1 VTASSPPFIA
11 ARDRVATVARA
22 IGPIL
27 NRVVL
32 AGPPVIGLLADDPAV
47 HAPDLEYAADATL
60 QLLSTSMIDRL
71 GGDLLKLGLSK
82 TGRVPNGDR
91 WRAGADVE
99 FDLIQVQTDDGEPG
113 DVWPEYATL
122 LTLPLVIDPQLTLRI
137 AGAPAMLALEFSAFA
152 ASRANAFD
160 SEELERAVLL
170 IATRTE
176 IERECSAAPP
186 ELRSFL
192 GAALR
197 QLAQND
203 ALQFIMKRALPD
215 TAILPVLASRV
226 RERILRMAS

>member
-1 VTASSPPFIA
+1 MTVSSPLSISV
-11 ARDRVATVARA
+11 RDRVATVARA

-47 HAPDLEYAADATL
+47 HAPDLAYAADATL
-60 QLLSTSMIDRL
+60 QFLSTSMIDRL

-91 WRAGADVE
+91 WSAGNDVE
-99 FDLIQVQTDDGEPG
+99 FDLIQVQTDDGETG
-113 DVWPEYATL
+113 DAWPEYATL
-122 LTLPLVIDPQLTLRI
+122 LTLPFIIDQQLTLRI

-152 ASRANAFD
+152 ASRVNAFD

-186 ELRSFL
+186 ELRSFV
-192 GAALR
+192 GGALR
-197 QLAQND
+197 QLAKND
-203 ALQFIMKRALPD
+203 ALQFIVQRVLPD
-215 TAILPVLASRV
+215 AAILPVLANRV
-226 RERILRMAS
+226 RERIHRMAF